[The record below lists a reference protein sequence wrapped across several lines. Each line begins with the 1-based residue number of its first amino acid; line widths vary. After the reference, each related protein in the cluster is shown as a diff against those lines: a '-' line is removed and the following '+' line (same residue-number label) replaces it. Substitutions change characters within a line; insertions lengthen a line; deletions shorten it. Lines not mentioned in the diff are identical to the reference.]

1 MRERK
6 KTLERLVAVKAQLH
20 RLEEVRL
27 VEIETLR
34 DQARR
39 DRDAMIAL
47 LDQSEV
53 ADRLILSLA
62 CKKVVGAEHG
72 AARLDTQAAE
82 KRQVLLQHGAQKRS
96 AEKLLKETAAALTQ
110 DEEKRALFDIA
121 EKIAGASATSLP

>member
-6 KTLERLVAVKAQLH
+6 KALERLVAVKTQLH

-27 VEIETLR
+27 AEIETLR
-34 DQARR
+34 GQARR
-39 DRDAMIAL
+39 DRDAMIGL
-47 LDQSEV
+47 LDQAEA

-62 CKKVVGAEHG
+62 CKKVVAAERG
-72 AARLDTQAAE
+72 AARLDAAAVE
-82 KRQVLLQHGAQKRS
+82 QRQVLLRHGAQKRS
-96 AEKLLKETAAALTQ
+96 AEKLLKATAAALAR

>member
-6 KTLERLVAVKAQLH
+6 KTLERLVAVKTQLH

-34 DQARR
+34 GEARR

-47 LDQSEV
+47 LDQAEV

-62 CKKVVGAEHG
+62 CKKVVGAERG
-72 AARLDTQAAE
+72 AARLDAQAAE
-82 KRQVLLQHGAQKRS
+82 QRQVLLQHGAQKRS

>member
-6 KTLERLVAVKAQLH
+6 KALERLVAVKTQLH

-27 VEIETLR
+27 AEIETLR
-34 DQARR
+34 GQARR
-39 DRDAMIAL
+39 DRDAMIGL
-47 LDQSEV
+47 LDQTEA

-62 CKKVVGAEHG
+62 CKKVVAVERG
-72 AARLDTQAAE
+72 AARLDAAAAE
-82 KRQVLLQHGAQKRS
+82 QRQVLLRHGAQKRS
-96 AEKLLKETAAALTQ
+96 AEKLLKETATAIAR

>member
-62 CKKVVGAEHG
+62 CKKVVGAERG
-72 AARLDTQAAE
+72 AARLDAQAAE
-82 KRQVLLQHGAQKRS
+82 QRQVLLQHGAQKRS